1 MDRSAKAIRLWQ
13 PKEWSMRVRV
23 LMAVVCLLFSASAF
37 AQSTTGTISGR
48 VTDSQGLALP
58 GVTVSATSP
67 NLQGVRET
75 VTSENGDYI
84 LNLLPSGPYRVVFEL
99 SGFQR
104 VERSVGLAPTQV
116 LPLQVELGVASLT
129 ETVQVVGRTADVLT
143 QTSQV
148 ATNFDQTLISTLPTQ
163 RDYRAVM
170 LMAPAV
176 HPTGPSGSFSVAG
189 SMSFEN
195 LYMVNGVSVNENLRG
210 QAQDLVIEDAM
221 QETTVA
227 TAGVSAEFG
236 RFGGGVINIVTKSG
250 GNLFSGSFR
259 DTLTND
265 NWRTLVPKRTNDPFA
280 NDSKID
286 DVVPTHEY
294 TVGGP
299 VIRDRVWFFTAGRMQ
314 TNAIN
319 RQLVITNIPYVF
331 TDKSSRYEGK
341 LTYALDANHRVQGAY
356 TKINRD
362 ETNGTFNTTTSMDL
376 NSLYDRS
383 LPEDLFTINYTGV
396 ITPNFFLEGRYSQR
410 NLTFVGSGSKY
421 TDLQK
426 GTLLI
431 DPAGRRY
438 NAPTFCGVCTDEERD
453 NQDVFIKGSY
463 FMSTSG
469 VGSHNVAFGYDT
481 FNDVRLAN
489 NYQSGSN
496 YRLINAPAILE
507 GTNLIATFVNGT
519 TQFQWNPI
527 FVLSQGTKFRTH
539 SVFVNDNWTVTDRI
553 TANIGLRMDRND
565 GVDSNGLLVAN
576 SMAFSPRLGVVWDP
590 IGDQRW
596 SVTGSV
602 AKYVAGLLN
611 SIADQTSPAGNSDQ
625 YNFVYRG
632 PSINT
637 DPATRV
643 SNEQAIQM
651 AFDWF
656 NANGAATLPLT
667 GSPSVRGVT
676 PQVQSSLDSPAV
688 WEYATGVN
696 RQFGNRATVRADFVY
711 RDYGGFYVQR
721 TDVSTGPATDTREFA
736 PASVA
741 GRQYDL
747 TLLENDED
755 NLLNRQYAGLSM
767 QAQYRAGTRFDFGGN
782 YTISRA
788 WGNVDGET
796 VPNGPIAAGSA
807 GREAVLS
814 YPEYRGAWNYPS
826 GDLSI
831 DQRHRARLW
840 INVNPWGGLTLSL
853 LQALESG
860 VPYSASNQNGSFV
873 NGVDPRPYVANP
885 GYLNPPD
892 GANTQYYFT
901 GRDAFR
907 LEGQKRSDFAAM
919 YSHDLS
925 VGGGRMLDLFV
936 QAQVINLFDQ
946 FQLCGCGG
954 NAAFALGGN
963 VQNQT
968 VDTAVRTNIT
978 HPALYQSFNPFTT
991 TPVEGVH
998 WAKSPTFGL
1007 ALNRFAYTTP
1017 RTFRLTFGVRF

>member
-1 MDRSAKAIRLWQ
+1 
-13 PKEWSMRVRV
+13 
-23 LMAVVCLLFSASAF
+23 
-37 AQSTTGTISGR
+37 
-48 VTDSQGLALP
+48 
-58 GVTVSATSP
+58 
-67 NLQGVRET
+67 
-75 VTSENGDYI
+75 
-84 LNLLPSGPYRVVFEL
+84 
-99 SGFQR
+99 
-104 VERSVGLAPTQV
+104 
-116 LPLQVELGVASLT
+116 
-129 ETVQVVGRTADVLT
+129 VLT

-148 ATNFDQTLISTLPTQ
+148 ATNFDQTLMSTLPTQ

-221 QETTVA
+221 QETNVA

-236 RFGGGVINIVTKSG
+236 RFGGGVVNIVTKSG

-259 DTLTND
+259 ETLTND
-265 NWRTLVPKRTNDPFA
+265 DWRSLVPKREGDPFA
-280 NDSKID
+280 NDTKID
-286 DVVPTHEY
+286 DAVPTHEY

-299 VIRDRVWFFTAGRMQ
+299 VIRDRLWFFTAGRLQ
-314 TNAIN
+314 TNSIS

-331 TDKSSRYEGK
+331 TDKSRRYEGK
-341 LTYALDANHRVQGAY
+341 LTYALDSNHRVQGAF

-362 ETNGTFNTTTSMDL
+362 EVNGTFNTTTSMDL
-376 NSLYDRS
+376 ASLYDRS

-410 NLTFVGSGSKY
+410 NLTFVGSGSTF
-421 TDLQK
+421 TDIQK
-426 GTLLI
+426 GTLLV
-431 DPAGRRY
+431 DLAGRRY

-453 NQDVFIKGSY
+453 NQDVFVKGSY
-463 FMSTSG
+463 FLSTKG
-469 VGSHNVAFGYDT
+469 VGSHTLVLGYDS
-481 FNDVRLAN
+481 FNDRRLAN

-496 YRLINAPAILE
+496 YRLINAPAVLE
-507 GTNLIATFVNGT
+507 GTNLIATFVSGT

-527 FVLSQGTKFRTH
+527 FVESLGTKFRTH
-539 SVFVNDNWTVTDRI
+539 SVFANDNWTVTDRL
-553 TANIGLRMDRND
+553 TANLGLRWDRNN
-565 GVDSNGLLVAN
+565 GVDSNGVLVAETG
-576 SMAFSPRLGVVWDP
+576 AFSPRLGFVLDP
-590 IGDQRW
+590 LGDQRW

-632 PSINT
+632 PDINT
-637 DPATRV
+637 NPATRV

-656 NANGAATLPLT
+656 NANGGATLPLT
-667 GSPSVRGVT
+667 GTPSVRGVS
-676 PQVQSSLDSPAV
+676 PQVVGSLDSPYV
-688 WEYATGVN
+688 WEYAAGVN
-696 RQFGNRATVRADFVY
+696 RQFGNRAALRADFVY

-721 TDVSTGPATDTREFA
+721 TDTSTGKAADTRSFA
-736 PASVA
+736 PASVQ
-741 GRQYDL
+741 GRVYDL
-747 TLLENDED
+747 TLLENDD
-755 NLLNRQYAGLSM
+755 GVFNRQYTGLSI
-767 QAQYRAGTRFDFGGN
+767 QANYRAGTRVDFGGN
-782 YTISRA
+782 YTISHA
-788 WGNVDGET
+788 WGNLEGET
-796 VPNGPIAAGSA
+796 VPNGPIAAGA
-807 GREAVLS
+807 GGREAALS

-831 DQRHRARLW
+831 DQRHRGRLW
-840 INVNPWGGLTLSL
+840 LNVTPWVSGLTLSV
-853 LQALESG
+853 LQSLESG

-873 NGVDPRPYVANP
+873 NGVDPRPWVNNP
-885 GYLNPPD
+885 GYINPPD
-892 GANTQYYFT
+892 GANTQYFFT
-901 GRDAFR
+901 ARDAFR
-907 LEGQKRSDFAAM
+907 LEGQKRTDFAAM
-919 YSHDLS
+919 YSYGLPT
-925 VGGGRMLDLFV
+925 GGGRKLDLYL
-936 QAQVINLFDQ
+936 QGQVINLFNQ

-978 HPALYQSFNPFTT
+978 HPALYQAFNPFTT

>member
-1 MDRSAKAIRLWQ
+1 MKVIVWL
-13 PKEWSMRVRV
+13 
-23 LMAVVCLLFSASAF
+23 AVVGVILTAAPAA

-48 VTDSQGLALP
+48 VVDAQGLALP
-58 GVTVSATSP
+58 GVTVTATSP

-84 LNLLPSGPYRVVFEL
+84 ITLLPSGPYRVAFEL
-99 SGFQR
+99 AGFQR

-116 LPLQVELGVASLT
+116 LPLQIELGVAGIT
-129 ETVQVVGRTADVLT
+129 EAVQVVGRTADVLT

-148 ATNFDQTLISTLPTQ
+148 AANFDQTLMSTLPTQ

-170 LMAPAV
+170 LMAPAA

-210 QAQDLVIEDAM
+210 QAQDLVIEDAL
-221 QETTVA
+221 QETNVA
-227 TAGVSAEFG
+227 TSGISAEFG
-236 RFGGGVINIVTKSG
+236 RFGGGVVNMVTKSG

-259 DTLTND
+259 ETLTND
-265 NWRTLVPKRTNDPFA
+265 NWRALVPKRTNDPFA
-280 NDSKID
+280 NDTKID

-299 VIRDRVWFFTAGRMQ
+299 VMRDRLWFFTAGRMQ
-314 TNAIN
+314 TNSIN

-331 TDKSSRYEGK
+331 TDKSRRYEGK
-341 LTYALDANHRVQGAY
+341 LTYLVDANHRVQTAF

-362 ETNGTFNTTTSMDL
+362 EANGTFQTTTSMDL
-376 NSLYDRS
+376 ASLYDRS
-383 LPEDLFTINYTGV
+383 LPEDLFTLNYTGV
-396 ITPNFFLEGRYSQR
+396 ITPKFFLEGRYSQR
-410 NLTFVGSGSKY
+410 NLTFVGSGSRF
-421 TDLQK
+421 TDLQQ
-426 GTLLI
+426 GTLLV

-453 NQDVFIKGSY
+453 NQDIFVKGSY
-463 FMSTSG
+463 FLSTAG
-469 VGSHNVAFGYDT
+469 TGSHNLVLGYDS
-481 FNDVRLAN
+481 FNDRRLAN

-496 YRLINAPAILE
+496 YRLINAPAVLS
-507 GTNLIATFVNGT
+507 GTDLIATFVSGT

-527 FVLSQGTKFRTH
+527 FVESLGTKFRTH
-539 SVFVNDNWTVTDRI
+539 SVFANDNWTVSDRI
-553 TANIGLRMDRND
+553 TANIGVRWDRND
-565 GVDSNGLLVAN
+565 GVDSNGVLVADT
-576 SMAFSPRLGVVWDP
+576 SAISPRVGVVWDP
-590 IGDQRW
+590 VGDQKW

-611 SIADQTSPAGNSDQ
+611 SIADLTSPAGNSDQ
-625 YNFVYRG
+625 YNFVYTG
-632 PSINT
+632 PSINV

-643 SNEQAIQM
+643 PNAQAIQM
-651 AFDWF
+651 MFDWF
-656 NANGAATLPLT
+656 NANGGPTLPLT

-676 PQVQSSLDSPAV
+676 PQVQGSLDSPYV

-696 RQFGNRATVRADFVY
+696 RQFGSRAAVRADFVY
-711 RDYGGFYVQR
+711 RDYGGFYIQR
-721 TDVSTGPATDTREFA
+721 TDTTTGRAIDTRSFA
-736 PASVA
+736 PASVS
-741 GRQYDL
+741 GRPYDL
-747 TLLENDED
+747 TVLENETEG
-755 NLLNRQYAGLSM
+755 LLNRQYTGVSM

-788 WGNVDGET
+788 WGNIEGET
-796 VPNGPIAAGSA
+796 VPNGPIASGAS
-807 GREAVLS
+807 GREAVLN
-814 YPEYRGAWNYPS
+814 YPEYRGEWNFPN

-840 INVNPWGGLTLSL
+840 LNVSPWVSGLTLSV

-860 VPYSASNQNGSFV
+860 VPYSASNQNGAFV
-873 NGVDPRPYVANP
+873 NGVDPRPYVTNP

-892 GANTQYYFT
+892 GANTQYFFT
-901 GRDAFR
+901 ARDAFR
-907 LEGQKRSDFAAM
+907 LEGQKRTDFAAL
-919 YSHDLS
+919 YSYGIGA
-925 VGGGRMLDLFV
+925 GGGRMLNVFI
-936 QAQVINLFDQ
+936 QAQVINLFNQ

-954 NAAFALGGN
+954 SAAFALGGN
-963 VQNQT
+963 VQNNT

-991 TPVEGVH
+991 TPIEGTH

-1017 RTFRLTFGVRF
+1017 RTFRLTFGLRF

>member
-1 MDRSAKAIRLWQ
+1 MKAIVWL
-13 PKEWSMRVRV
+13 
-23 LMAVVCLLFSASAF
+23 VVVAGVTFTAAPVA

-48 VTDSQGLALP
+48 VVDSQGLALP
-58 GVTVSATSP
+58 GVTVTATSP
-67 NLQGVRET
+67 NLQGARET

-84 LNLLPSGPYRVVFEL
+84 LTLLPSGPYRLVFEL

-116 LPLQVELGVASLT
+116 LPLQIELGVAGIT

-148 ATNFDQTLISTLPTQ
+148 ATNFDQTLMSTLPTQ

-176 HPTGPSGSFSVAG
+176 HPTGPAGNFSVAG
-189 SMSFEN
+189 SMSFET

-210 QAQDLVIEDAM
+210 QALDLVIEDAL

-227 TAGVSAEFG
+227 TSGISAEFG
-236 RFGGGVINIVTKSG
+236 RFGGGVVNMVTKSG
-250 GNLFSGSFR
+250 GNLFTGSFR
-259 DTLTND
+259 ETLTND
-265 NWRTLVPKRTNDPFA
+265 NWRALVPKRPNDPFA
-280 NDSKID
+280 NDRKLD
-286 DVVPTHEY
+286 DVVPMHEY
-294 TVGGP
+294 TIGGP
-299 VIRDRVWFFTAGRMQ
+299 ILRDRVWFFTAGRMQ
-314 TNAIN
+314 TNSVN

-331 TDKSSRYEGK
+331 TDKSRRYEGK
-341 LTYALDANHRVQGAY
+341 VTYMLDANHRVQGAY
-356 TKINRD
+356 TKIDRD
-362 ETNGTFNTTTSMDL
+362 ETNSTFVVTTSMDL
-376 NSLYDRS
+376 ASLYDRS
-383 LPEDLFTINYTGV
+383 LPEDLFTLGYTGV
-396 ITPNFFLEGRYSQR
+396 ITSKLFLEGRYSQR
-410 NLTFVGSGSKY
+410 NLTFVGSGSRF
-421 TDLQK
+421 TDIQQ

-438 NAPTFCGVCTDEERD
+438 NAATFCGVCTDEERD
-453 NQDVFIKGSY
+453 NQDIFVKGSY
-463 FMSTSG
+463 FLSTAG
-469 VGSHNVAFGYDT
+469 AGSHNLALGYDS
-481 FNDVRLAN
+481 FNDRRLAN

-496 YRLINAPAILE
+496 YRLINAPAILQ
-507 GTNLIATFVNGT
+507 GTDLIATFISGT

-527 FVLSQGTKFRTH
+527 FVESQGTKFRTH
-539 SVFVNDNWTVTDRI
+539 SLFVNDNWTVSDRV
-553 TANIGLRMDRND
+553 TANLGLRWDRND
-565 GVDSNGLLVAN
+565 GVDSNGVLVAE
-576 SMAFSPRLGVVWDP
+576 SGAFSPRFGLVWDP
-590 IGDQRW
+590 VGDQRW

-611 SIADQTSPAGNSDQ
+611 SIADQTSPAGNSDN

-632 PSINT
+632 PNINT

-643 SNEQAIQM
+643 PNHQAIQM

-656 NANGAATLPLT
+656 NANGGASLPLT
-667 GSPSVRGVT
+667 GSPSVRGVS
-676 PQVQSSLDSPAV
+676 PQVRESLDSPYV
-688 WEYATGVN
+688 WEYAAGVN
-696 RQFGNRATVRADFVY
+696 RQYGSRAAVRADFVY

-721 TDVSTGPATDTREFA
+721 TDTSTGTVADTRPFA
-736 PASVA
+736 PAAVA
-741 GRQYDL
+741 GRIYDL
-747 TLLENDED
+747 TLLENDTEG
-755 NLLNRQYAGLSM
+755 LLNRQYAGLSL

-796 VPNGPIAAGSA
+796 VPNGPIASGAS

-814 YPEYRGAWNYPS
+814 YPEYRGEWNYPT

-840 INVNPWGGLTLSL
+840 LNVTPWVSGLTLSV

-860 VPYSASNQNGSFV
+860 VPYSGSNQNGAFV
-873 NGVDPRPYVANP
+873 NGVDPRPYVTNP
-885 GYLNPPD
+885 GYVNPPD
-892 GANTQYYFT
+892 GASTQYFFT
-901 GRDAFR
+901 ARDAFR
-907 LEGQKRSDFAAM
+907 LEGQKRTDFAAL
-919 YSHDLS
+919 YNYGLG
-925 VGGGRMLDLFV
+925 VGGGRMLDFFI
-936 QAQVINLFDQ
+936 QAQVINLFNQ

-968 VDTAVRTNIT
+968 VDTSVRTNIT

-998 WAKSPTFGL
+998 WVKSPTFGL

-1017 RTFRLTFGVRF
+1017 RTFRLTFGMRF

>member
-1 MDRSAKAIRLWQ
+1 
-13 PKEWSMRVRV
+13 MRVIV
-23 LMAVVCLLFSASAF
+23 WLAVVGVIFSAAPAA

-48 VTDSQGLALP
+48 VVDSQGLSLP
-58 GVTVSATSP
+58 GVTVTATSP

-84 LNLLPSGPYRVVFEL
+84 LTLLPSGPYRLVFEL
-99 SGFQR
+99 TGFQR

-116 LPLQVELGVASLT
+116 LPLEIEMGVAGLT
-129 ETVQVVGRTADVLT
+129 EAVQVVGRTADVLT

-148 ATNFDQTLISTLPTQ
+148 ATNFDQTLMATLPTQ

-210 QAQDLVIEDAM
+210 QAQDLVIEDAI

-236 RFGGGVINIVTKSG
+236 RFGGGVVNIVSKSG
-250 GNLFSGSFR
+250 GNQFTGSFR

-265 NWRTLVPKRTNDPFA
+265 NWRALVPKRAGDPFA
-280 NDSKID
+280 NDTKLD

-294 TVGGP
+294 TFGGP
-299 VIRDRVWFFTAGRMQ
+299 VMKDRVWFFTAGRLQ
-314 TNAIN
+314 TNSIN

-331 TDKSSRYEGK
+331 TDKSQRYEAK
-341 LTYALDANHRVQGAY
+341 VTYLVDANHRVQGAY

-376 NSLYDRS
+376 ASLYNRS

-396 ITPNFFLEGRYSQR
+396 ITPKFFLEGRYSQR
-410 NLTFVGSGSKY
+410 NLTFIGSGSTF

-426 GTLLI
+426 GTLLV

-453 NQDVFIKGSY
+453 NQDIFVKGSY
-463 FMSTSG
+463 FLSTSG
-469 VGSHNVAFGYDT
+469 TGSHNLAFGFDS

-496 YRLINAPAILE
+496 YRLINAPAVLS
-507 GTNLIATFVNGT
+507 GTDLIATFVSGT

-527 FVLSQGTKFRTH
+527 FIESQGTKFRTY
-539 SVFVNDNWTVTDRI
+539 SVFANDNWRIGDRL
-553 TANIGLRMDRND
+553 TANLGLRWDRNN
-565 GVDSNGLLVAN
+565 GVDSNGLLVADT
-576 SMAFSPRLGVVWDP
+576 SAFSPRLGVVWDP
-590 IGDQRW
+590 AGDQRW

-625 YNFVYRG
+625 YNFVYTG
-632 PSINT
+632 PSINV

-643 SNEQAIQM
+643 PNAQAIQM
-651 AFDWF
+651 MFDWF
-656 NANGAATLPLT
+656 NANGGPTLPLT

-676 PQVQSSLDSPAV
+676 PQVLDGSLDSPYV

-696 RQFGNRATVRADFVY
+696 RQFGSRAAVRADFVY

-721 TDVSTGPATDTREFA
+721 VDRTTGTATDTRSFA
-736 PASVA
+736 PASVQ
-741 GRQYDL
+741 GRAYDL
-747 TLLENDED
+747 ALLGNDTEG
-755 NLLNRQYAGLSM
+755 LLNRQYTGLSL
-767 QAQYRAGTRFDFGGN
+767 QAQYRAGTRLDFGGN

-788 WGNVDGET
+788 WGNIEGET
-796 VPNGPIAAGSA
+796 VPNGPITAGTS
-807 GREAVLS
+807 GRESVFS

-840 INVNPWGGLTLSL
+840 LNVSPGVRGLTLSV

-860 VPYSASNQNGSFV
+860 VPYSASNQNGAFV
-873 NGVDPRPYVANP
+873 NGVDPRSYVANP

-892 GANTQYYFT
+892 GANTQYFFT
-901 GRDAFR
+901 ARDAFR
-907 LEGQKRSDFAAM
+907 LEGQKRTDFAAM
-919 YSHDLS
+919 YDYGVP
-925 VGGGRMLDLFV
+925 VGGSRMVNLFI
-936 QAQVINLFDQ
+936 QAQVINLFNQ

>member
-1 MDRSAKAIRLWQ
+1 MKVKVWL
-13 PKEWSMRVRV
+13 
-23 LMAVVCLLFSASAF
+23 AVVCLLLPAAYSA

-48 VTDSQGLALP
+48 VVDAQGLALP
-58 GVTVSATSP
+58 GVTVTATSP

-84 LNLLPSGPYRVVFEL
+84 LTLLPSGPYRIVFEL
-99 SGFQR
+99 TGFQR
-104 VERSVGLAPTQV
+104 LERSVGLAPTQV
-116 LPLQVELGVASLT
+116 LPLQIELGVAGVT
-129 ETVQVVGRTADVLT
+129 EAVQVVGRTADVLT

-195 LYMVNGVSVNENLRG
+195 LYMVNGVSVTENLRG
-210 QAQDLVIEDAM
+210 QAQDLVIEDAI
-221 QETTVA
+221 QETNVA

-236 RFGGGVINIVTKSG
+236 RFGGGVINVVTKSG
-250 GNLFSGSFR
+250 GNLFTGSFR
-259 DTLTND
+259 ETLTND
-265 NWRTLVPKRTNDPFA
+265 NWRSLVPKRTGDPFA
-280 NDSKID
+280 NDSKLD

-314 TNAIN
+314 TNSIN

-331 TDKSSRYEGK
+331 TDKSRRYEGK
-341 LTYALDANHRVQGAY
+341 LTYLVDANHRVQGAF

-362 ETNGTFNTTTSMDL
+362 EVNGTFNTTTSMDL
-376 NSLYDRS
+376 ASLYDRS
-383 LPEDLFTINYTGV
+383 LPEDLFTISYTGV
-396 ITPNFFLEGRYSQR
+396 ITPSFFVEARYSQR
-410 NLTFVGSGSKY
+410 NLTFVGSGSRF
-421 TDLQK
+421 TDLQQ
-426 GTLLI
+426 GTLLV
-431 DPAGRRY
+431 DLAGRRY

-453 NQDVFIKGSY
+453 NQDIFVKGSY
-463 FMSTSG
+463 FLSTAG
-469 VGSHNVAFGYDT
+469 TGSHNLTFGFDA
-481 FNDVRLAN
+481 FNDRRLAN
-489 NYQSGSN
+489 NYQSGSS
-496 YRLINAPAILE
+496 YRLINAPAVLN
-507 GTNLIATFVNGT
+507 GTDLVATFISGT

-527 FVLSQGTKFRTH
+527 FVESEGTKFRTY
-539 SVFVNDNWTVTDRI
+539 SVFANDNWTITDRL
-553 TANIGLRMDRND
+553 TANAGLRLDRND
-565 GVDSNGLLVAN
+565 GVDSNGVLISN
-576 SMAFSPRLGVVWDP
+576 SNALSPRLGLVWDP
-590 IGDQRW
+590 AGDQRW

-611 SIADQTSPAGNSDQ
+611 SIADQTSPAGNSDN
-625 YNFVYRG
+625 YNFVYTG
-632 PSINT
+632 PNINT
-637 DPATRV
+637 DPANRV
-643 SNEQAIQM
+643 PNAQAIQM
-651 AFDWF
+651 MFDWF
-656 NANGAATLPLT
+656 NANGGPTLPLT

-676 PQVQSSLDSPAV
+676 PQVSGSLDSPAV

-696 RQFGNRATVRADFVY
+696 RQFGSRAAVRADFVY
-711 RDYGGFYVQR
+711 RDYGGFYIQR
-721 TDVSTGPATDTREFA
+721 TDVSTGQAVDTRPFA
-736 PASVA
+736 PASVQ
-741 GRQYDL
+741 GRAYDL
-747 TLLENDED
+747 TFLENEDQGLLE
-755 NLLNRQYAGLSM
+755 RQYAGVSL
-767 QAQYRAGTRFDFGGN
+767 QAQYRLGTRVDFGGN
-782 YTISRA
+782 YTVSRA

-796 VPNGPIAAGSA
+796 VPNGPIAAGAS
-807 GREAVLS
+807 GRESVLN
-814 YPEYRGAWNYPS
+814 YPEYRGEWNYPT

-840 INVNPWGGLTLSL
+840 LNLSPWVSGLTLSV

-860 VPYSASNQNGSFV
+860 VPYSASNQNGAFV

-885 GYLNPPD
+885 GYLNLPD
-892 GANTQYYFT
+892 GASTQYFFT
-901 GRDAFR
+901 ARDAFR
-907 LEGQKRSDFAAM
+907 LEGQKRTDFAVM
-919 YSHDLS
+919 YSYG
-925 VGGGRMLDLFV
+925 VPAGGSRKLDLFV

-954 NAAFALGGN
+954 NAQFALGGN

-978 HPALYQSFNPFTT
+978 HPALYQPFNPFTT

-998 WAKSPTFGL
+998 WARSPTFGL

-1017 RTFRLTFGVRF
+1017 RTFRMTFGVKF

>member
-1 MDRSAKAIRLWQ
+1 MKVFMWL
-13 PKEWSMRVRV
+13 
-23 LMAVVCLLFSASAF
+23 AVVGVILTAAPAA

-48 VTDSQGLALP
+48 VVDSQGLPLP
-58 GVTVSATSP
+58 GVTVTATSP
-67 NLQGVRET
+67 NLQGARET

-84 LNLLPSGPYRVVFEL
+84 LTLLPSGSYRVVFEL
-99 SGFQR
+99 AGFQR

-116 LPLQVELGVASLT
+116 LPLQIELGVAGIT
-129 ETVQVVGRTADVLT
+129 EAVQVVGRAADVLT

-148 ATNFDQTLISTLPTQ
+148 ATNFDQTLMSTLPTQ

-210 QAQDLVIEDAM
+210 QAQDLVIEDAL
-221 QETTVA
+221 QETNVA
-227 TAGVSAEFG
+227 TSGVSAEFG
-236 RFGGGVINIVTKSG
+236 RFGGGVINMVTKSG

-259 DTLTND
+259 ETLTND
-265 NWRTLVPKRTNDPFA
+265 NWRTLVPKRANDPFA
-280 NDSKID
+280 NDTKID

-299 VIRDRVWFFTAGRMQ
+299 VMRDRLWFFTAGRLQ
-314 TNAIN
+314 TNSIN

-331 TDKSSRYEGK
+331 TDKSRRYEGK
-341 LTYALDANHRVQGAY
+341 LTYLVDANHRVQTAF

-362 ETNGTFNTTTSMDL
+362 EINGTFNTTTSMDVA
-376 NSLYDRS
+376 SLYDRS

-396 ITPNFFLEGRYSQR
+396 ITPKFFLEGRYSQR
-410 NLTFVGSGSKY
+410 NLTFVGSGSKF
-421 TDLQK
+421 TDLQQ
-426 GTLLI
+426 GTLLV

-453 NQDVFIKGSY
+453 NQDIFIKGSY
-463 FMSTSG
+463 FLSTSG
-469 VGSHNVAFGYDT
+469 TGSHNLVLGYDS
-481 FNDVRLAN
+481 FNDRRLAN

-496 YRLINAPAILE
+496 YRLINAPAVLS
-507 GTNLIATFVNGT
+507 GTDLIATFVSGT

-527 FVLSQGTKFRTH
+527 FVESLGTKFRTH
-539 SVFVNDNWTVTDRI
+539 SVFANDNWTIGGRV
-553 TANIGLRMDRND
+553 TANLGVRWDRND
-565 GVDSNGLLVAN
+565 GVDSNGVLVAKTG
-576 SMAFSPRLGVVWDP
+576 AFSPRLGVVWDP
-590 IGDQRW
+590 VGDQKW

-611 SIADQTSPAGNSDQ
+611 SIADLTSPAGNSDQ
-625 YNFVYRG
+625 YNFVYTG
-632 PSINT
+632 PSINV
-637 DPATRV
+637 DPAARV
-643 SNEQAIQM
+643 PNAQAIQM
-651 AFDWF
+651 MFDWF
-656 NANGAATLPLT
+656 NANGGPTLPLT

-676 PQVQSSLDSPAV
+676 PQVRGSLDSPYV
-688 WEYATGVN
+688 WEYATGIN
-696 RQFGNRATVRADFVY
+696 RQFGSRAAVRADFVY
-711 RDYGGFYVQR
+711 RDYGGFYIQR
-721 TDVSTGPATDTREFA
+721 TDTTTGQAIDSRTFA
-736 PASVA
+736 PASVR
-741 GRQYDL
+741 GRPYDL
-747 TLLENDED
+747 TLLENETEG
-755 NLLNRQYAGLSM
+755 LLNRQYTGLSL
-767 QAQYRAGTRFDFGGN
+767 QAQYRVGTRYDFGGN

-788 WGNVDGET
+788 WGNIEGET
-796 VPNGPIAAGSA
+796 VPNGPIASGAS
-807 GREAVLS
+807 GREAIFN
-814 YPEYRGAWNYPS
+814 YPEYRGDWNFPD

-840 INVNPWGGLTLSL
+840 LNVSPWVSGLTLSV
-853 LQALESG
+853 LQSLESG

-892 GANTQYYFT
+892 GANTQYFFT
-901 GRDAFR
+901 ARDAFR
-907 LEGQKRSDFAAM
+907 LEGQKRTDFAAI
-919 YSHDLS
+919 YDHGLG
-925 VGGGRMLDLFV
+925 VGGSRMLDFFI
-936 QAQVINLFDQ
+936 QAQVINLFNQ

-978 HPALYQSFNPFTT
+978 HPTLYQSFNPFTT

>member
-1 MDRSAKAIRLWQ
+1 
-13 PKEWSMRVRV
+13 MRVSV
-23 LMAVVCLLFSASAF
+23 LLAVVCLSLNAASVA
-37 AQSTTGTISGR
+37 AQSTNGTISGR
-48 VTDSQGLALP
+48 VSDSQGLPLP

-84 LNLLPSGPYRVVFEL
+84 LTLLPSGTYRIIFEL
-99 SGFQR
+99 AGFQR
-104 VERSVGLAPTQV
+104 QERSVGLAPTQV
-116 LPLQVELGVASLT
+116 LPLQIELGVAAVT
-129 ETVQVVGRTADVLT
+129 EAVQVVGRAADVLV

-148 ATNFDQTLISTLPTQ
+148 ATNFDQTLLSNLPTQ

-210 QAQDLVIEDAM
+210 QAQDLVIEDAI

-236 RFGGGVINIVTKSG
+236 RFGGGVVNIVSKSG
-250 GNLFSGSFR
+250 GNQFTGSFR
-259 DTLTND
+259 ETMTND
-265 NWRTLVPKRTNDPFA
+265 NWRALVPKRTGDPFA
-280 NDSKID
+280 NDTKLD
-286 DVVPTHEY
+286 DVVPMHEY
-294 TVGGP
+294 TIGGP
-299 VIRDRVWFFTAGRMQ
+299 VFKDRVWFFTAGRLQ

-331 TDKSSRYEGK
+331 TDKSRRYEGK
-341 LTYALDANHRVQGAY
+341 VTYAVDANHRVQGAY

-376 NSLYDRS
+376 ASLYNRS

-396 ITPNFFLEGRYSQR
+396 ITPSFFLEGRYSQR
-410 NLTFVGSGSKY
+410 NLTFIGSGSTF
-421 TDLQK
+421 TDIQK
-426 GTLLI
+426 GTLLV
-431 DPAGRRY
+431 DLAGRRY

-453 NQDVFIKGSY
+453 NQDIFVKGSY
-463 FMSTSG
+463 FKSTAGS
-469 VGSHNVAFGYDT
+469 GSHNLTFGFDS

-527 FVLSQGTKFRTH
+527 FVESQGTNFRTH
-539 SVFVNDNWTVTDRI
+539 SVFANDNWTVSDRI
-553 TANIGLRMDRND
+553 TANVGLRWDRND

-576 SMAFSPRLGVVWDP
+576 SSAFSPRIGVVWDP
-590 IGDQRW
+590 AGDQRW
-596 SVTGSV
+596 SITGSV

-611 SIADQTSPAGNSDQ
+611 SIADQTSPAGNSDN

-656 NANGAATLPLT
+656 NANGGPNLPLT

-676 PQVQSSLDSPAV
+676 PQVQESLDSPHV
-688 WEYATGVN
+688 WEYSTGIN
-696 RQFGNRATVRADFVY
+696 RQFGSRAALRADFVY

-721 TDVSTGPATDTREFA
+721 TDTSTGSAADNRSFA
-736 PASVA
+736 PASVQ
-741 GRQYDL
+741 GRSYDL
-747 TLLENDED
+747 ALLENDED
-755 NLLNRQYAGLSM
+755 GLLSRQYTGLSV
-767 QAQYRAGTRFDFGGN
+767 QAQYRAGTRLDFGGN

-796 VPNGPIAAGSA
+796 VPNGPIAAGTS

-814 YPEYRGAWNYPS
+814 YPEYRGEWNYPT
-826 GDLSI
+826 GDLSV

-840 INVNPWGGLTLSL
+840 LNVNPGVPGLTLSL

-860 VPYSASNQNGSFV
+860 VPYSGSNQNGAFV
-873 NGVDPRPYVANP
+873 NGVDPRPYVGNP

-892 GANTQYYFT
+892 GASTQYYFT
-901 GRDAFR
+901 ARDAFR
-907 LEGQKRSDFAAM
+907 LEGQKRTDFAAM
-919 YSHDLS
+919 YDYGVN
-925 VGGGRMLDLFV
+925 VGSGRALTLFV
-936 QAQVINLFDQ
+936 QAQVINLFNQ

-954 NAAFALGGN
+954 NAAFTLGGN

-978 HPALYQSFNPFTT
+978 HPLLYQSFNPFTT
-991 TPVEGVH
+991 TPVEGTH

>member
-1 MDRSAKAIRLWQ
+1 MNTIGWL
-13 PKEWSMRVRV
+13 
-23 LMAVVCLLFSASAF
+23 AVVGVIFTAAPAA

-48 VTDSQGLALP
+48 VVDSQGLAIP
-58 GVTVSATSP
+58 GVTVTATSP
-67 NLQGVRET
+67 NLQATRET

-84 LNLLPSGPYRVVFEL
+84 LTLLPSGTYRLVFEL
-99 SGFQR
+99 AGFQR
-104 VERSVGLAPTQV
+104 VERSVGLAPTQN
-116 LPLQVELGVASLT
+116 LPLPIEMGIAGVT
-129 ETVQVVGRTADVLT
+129 EAVQVVGRAADVLT

-148 ATNFDQTLISTLPTQ
+148 ATNFQQTLMSTLPTQ

-210 QAQDLVIEDAM
+210 QAQDLIIEDAL
-221 QETTVA
+221 QETNVA
-227 TAGVSAEFG
+227 TSGISAEFG
-236 RFGGGVINIVTKSG
+236 RFGGGVVNMVTKSG

-259 DTLTND
+259 ETLTND
-265 NWRTLVPKRTNDPFA
+265 DWRALVPKRPNDLFA
-280 NDSKID
+280 NDSTID

-299 VIRDRVWFFTAGRMQ
+299 VMRDRLWFFTAGRLQ
-314 TNAIN
+314 TNSIN

-331 TDKSSRYEGK
+331 TEESRRYEAK
-341 LTYALDANHRVQGAY
+341 VTYAVDANHRVQGAY
-356 TKINRD
+356 TKIDRD
-362 ETNGTFNTTTSMDL
+362 ETNSTFVTTTSMDL
-376 NSLYDRS
+376 ASLYDRS

-396 ITPNFFLEGRYSQR
+396 ITPTFFLEGRYSQR
-410 NLTFVGSGSKY
+410 NLTFVGSGSRF
-421 TDLQK
+421 TDIQQ
-426 GTLLI
+426 GTLLV

-453 NQDVFIKGSY
+453 NQDIFVKGSY
-463 FMSTSG
+463 FLSTAG
-469 VGSHNVAFGYDT
+469 TGSHNVVLGYDL
-481 FNDVRLAN
+481 FNDRRLAN
-489 NYQSGSN
+489 NFQSGSN
-496 YRLINAPAILE
+496 YRLINAPAILS
-507 GTNLIATFVNGT
+507 GTDLIATFISGT

-527 FVLSQGTKFRTH
+527 FVESLGTRFRTH
-539 SVFVNDNWTVTDRI
+539 SVFANDNWTISDRV
-553 TANIGLRMDRND
+553 TANVGLRWDRND
-565 GVDSNGLLVAN
+565 GVDSNGVLVARN
-576 SMAFSPRLGVVWDP
+576 GAFSPRLGLVWDP
-590 IGDQRW
+590 AGDQKW

-611 SIADQTSPAGNSDQ
+611 SIADLTSPAGNPDQ
-625 YNFVYRG
+625 YNFVYTG

-643 SNEQAIQM
+643 SNAQAIQM
-651 AFDWF
+651 MFDWF
-656 NANGAATLPLT
+656 NANGGATLPLT
-667 GSPSVRGVT
+667 GSPSVRGVS
-676 PQVQSSLDSPAV
+676 PQVRGSLDSPYV

-696 RQFGNRATVRADFVY
+696 RQFGSRAAVRADFVY
-711 RDYGGFYVQR
+711 RDYGGFYIQR
-721 TDVSTGPATDTREFA
+721 TDLTTGAAVDTRSFA
-736 PASVA
+736 PASVQ
-741 GRQYDL
+741 GRAYDL
-747 TLLENDED
+747 TLIENDKD
-755 NLLNRQYAGLSM
+755 GLLNRQYTGLSL
-767 QAQYRAGTRFDFGGN
+767 QAQYRGGARFDFGGN

-788 WGNVDGET
+788 WGNVEGET
-796 VPNGPIAAGSA
+796 VPNGPIASGAS
-807 GREAVLS
+807 GREAVYN
-814 YPEYRGAWNYPS
+814 YPEYRGEWNFPS

-840 INVNPWGGLTLSL
+840 LNVTPPKVSGLTLSL

-860 VPYSASNQNGSFV
+860 VPYSASNQNGAFV

-892 GANTQYYFT
+892 GANTQYFFT
-901 GRDAFR
+901 ARDAFR
-907 LEGQKRSDFAAM
+907 LEGQKRTDFAAL
-919 YSHDLS
+919 YNYGLGI
-925 VGGGRMLDLFV
+925 GGSRMLDFFI
-936 QAQVINLFDQ
+936 QAQVINLFNQ

-954 NAAFALGGN
+954 NATFALGGN

-968 VDTAVRTNIT
+968 VDTAVRTNVT
-978 HPALYQSFNPFTT
+978 NPTLYQAFNPFTT

-1017 RTFRLTFGVRF
+1017 RTFRLTFGLRF